1 MFLIINN
8 NILKHSLSIDDSL
21 LIWFRLYIF
30 TRSLVDIVEN
40 CKLVNFAVG

>member
-21 LIWFRLYIF
+21 YIWFRLYIF
-30 TRSLVDIVEN
+30 THSLKDIIEN